1 MNSFR
6 NVVLQRECKE
16 LLLNAINVER
26 GVVGGCSIEIEIK
39 EPLSYDSFLY
49 QGKNAEIDREH
60 DFKILEQLLNERTT
74 C

>member
-1 MNSFR
+1 MYNFK

-26 GVVGGCSIEIEIK
+26 GVVGGCSIEVEIK
-39 EPLSYDSFLY
+39 EPLSYESFLY

-60 DFKILEQLLNERTT
+60 DFKILEELMKKTT
-74 C
+74 E

>member
-1 MNSFR
+1 MNSFK

-26 GVVGGCSIEIEIK
+26 GVVGGCSIEVEIK

-49 QGKNAEIDREH
+49 QGKNAEIYREH
-60 DFKILEQLLNERTT
+60 DFKILEQLFKKPIN
-74 C
+74 